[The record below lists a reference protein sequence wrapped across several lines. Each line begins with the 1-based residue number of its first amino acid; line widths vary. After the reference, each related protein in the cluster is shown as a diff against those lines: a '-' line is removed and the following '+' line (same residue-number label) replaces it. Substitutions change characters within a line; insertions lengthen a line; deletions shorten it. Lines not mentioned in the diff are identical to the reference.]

1 MAQPQPPDVEAIV
14 LDYLLSVTDVTDV
27 FTLEIGTYLDGFV
40 DSQPLPALKFTQV
53 STVVATHRRLTGY
66 LFQLEAYA
74 STKINAFDAM
84 APVSAAMLDEEA
96 IVGVYAG
103 LGVVTGTESGVGP
116 RPLPD
121 PDTGTPRYIHDV
133 RVYAR
138 PE

>member
-1 MAQPQPPDVEAIV
+1 MTQPQPPDVEAIV

-27 FTLEIGTYLDGFV
+27 FTDEIGTHLDGTV
-40 DSQPLPALKFTQV
+40 DAQPLPALKFTQI
-53 STVVATHRRLTGY
+53 STIVATHRRLTGY
-66 LFQLEAYA
+66 LFQLEAWA
-74 STKINAFDAM
+74 GSKVAAFDAM

-121 PDTGTPRYIHDV
+121 PETGTPRYVHDV

-138 PE
+138 AE

>member
-1 MAQPQPPDVEAIV
+1 MAQPLPPDVEAIV
-14 LDYLLSVTDVTDV
+14 LVYLLSVTAITDV
-27 FTLEIGTYLDGFV
+27 FTAEIGTYLDGTV
-40 DSQPLPALKFTQV
+40 DEQALPALKFTQV
-53 STVVATHRRLTGY
+53 STVVAAHRRLTGY

-74 STKINAFDAM
+74 ASKPAAFDAM

-138 PE
+138 AE

>member
-1 MAQPQPPDVEAIV
+1 MTQPLPPDVEAIV
-14 LDYLLSVTDVTDV
+14 LAYLLSVTAVTDV
-27 FTLEIGTYLDGFV
+27 FTAEIGTNLDGTV
-40 DSQPLPALKFTQV
+40 DAQPLPALSVVQV
-53 STVVATHRRLTGY
+53 STVIATHRRLTGY
-66 LFQLEAYA
+66 LFQLEAWAA
-74 STKINAFDAM
+74 SKVAAFDAM

-96 IVGVYAG
+96 IAGVYPG

-121 PDTGTPRYIHDV
+121 PETGTPRYLHDV

>member
-1 MAQPQPPDVEAIV
+1 MTQPQPPDVEAIV
-14 LDYLLSVTDVTDV
+14 LAYLLSVTDVTDV

-84 APVSAAMLDEEA
+84 APVSAAMLDEEE

>member
-1 MAQPQPPDVEAIV
+1 MTQPLPPDVEAIV
-14 LDYLLSVTDVTDV
+14 LAYLLTVTAVTDV
-27 FTLEIGTYLDGFV
+27 FTAEIGTYLDGTV
-40 DSQPLPALKFTQV
+40 DAQPLPALSVNQV
-53 STVVATHRRLTGY
+53 STVAATHRRLTGY
-66 LFQLEAYA
+66 LFQLEVWAA
-74 STKINAFDAM
+74 TKTAAFDAM

-121 PDTGTPRYIHDV
+121 PETGTPRYLHDV

>member
-1 MAQPQPPDVEAIV
+1 MTQPQPPDVEAIV
-14 LDYLLSVTDVTDV
+14 LAYLLSVTDVTDV

>member
-1 MAQPQPPDVEAIV
+1 MTQPQPPDVEAIV

-74 STKINAFDAM
+74 STKTNAFDAM
-84 APVSAAMLDEEA
+84 APVSAAMLDEEE

>member
-1 MAQPQPPDVEAIV
+1 MTQPQPPDVEAIV

-27 FTLEIGTYLDGFV
+27 FTAEIGTHLDGTV
-40 DSQPLPALKFTQV
+40 DAQPLPALKFTQI

-66 LFQLEAYA
+66 LFQLEAWA
-74 STKINAFDAM
+74 GSKVAAFDAM

-103 LGVVTGTESGVGP
+103 LGVVTGTESAVGP
-116 RPLPD
+116 RPAPD
-121 PDTGTPRYIHDV
+121 PETGTPRYLHDV

-138 PE
+138 AE